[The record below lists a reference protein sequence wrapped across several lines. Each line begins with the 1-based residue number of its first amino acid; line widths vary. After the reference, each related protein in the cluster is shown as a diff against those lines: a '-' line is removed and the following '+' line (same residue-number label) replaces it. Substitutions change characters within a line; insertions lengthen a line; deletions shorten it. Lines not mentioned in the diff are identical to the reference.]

1 MAVRPSVRPN
11 LRAATRRSVPKT
23 ILAGVV
29 AGVALGPSGCQSP
42 LFRPEDDR
50 TRLQGSIDTALSR
63 EVGSLPAAKDG
74 DGLRTPP
81 ESTFAVESALA
92 SRRDELDRIG
102 PQWQKADVT
111 LDTGPTLTGDDPSAV
126 RLSLKTAI
134 QTAVRNNLGVQAARL
149 EEGITQARIEQAES
163 AFDAT
168 FFASTNFNRSTQPT
182 VGIVF
187 PGAGGPTQIIPD
199 VDDSRTWAFETGIR
213 QRTVTGGGFEVAF
226 GGGSNEQWPSDI
238 YDPNPAMSSAVRLGL
253 TQPILRGFG
262 TDVNEAQIRLAR
274 NSDRAALQQLR
285 GKLLATVAEVE
296 GAYWQVVL
304 ARQNLII
311 AEWLVEAGVEVRDVL
326 AKRRQYDATLAEY
339 ANAVATVE
347 QRKANVIQARLT
359 LAQVTNTLKLLVNS
373 PDLPVGAETVVV
385 PVDLPVSAPVRYSLR
400 EGIVT
405 AVANSPIVLQAL
417 LGIDNASIQSIVADN
432 QRLPQ
437 LDLNAQLSYFGL
449 DNSFGESVSQL
460 GSGDFVDYVVGA
472 TFSQLIGN
480 RYGESL
486 YRAARLERSRSV
498 IQYRQAVQGA
508 TVEVKNRLLEVVANH
523 ELIEQTRATRL
534 AQAEN
539 LRALEVTEKTLAALT
554 PEFLQLKFQ
563 TQNALAIA
571 QQSAAAALVNY
582 NVSLARLWQAMGTGL
597 EMNRIEIETADPE
610 AGRPAADVAAGD
622 AEPPSA

>member
-1 MAVRPSVRPN
+1 MLSDRPHHRPGPRPST
-11 LRAATRRSVPKT
+11 LGSAAGAALL
-23 ILAGVV
+23 LAIG
-29 AGVALGPSGCQSP
+29 GCQSP

-50 TRLQGSIDTALSR
+50 NRLQGAVDSALAREID
-63 EVGSLPAAKDG
+63 SLPAATPG
-74 DGLRTPP
+74 EDGLRPPP
-81 ESTFAVESALA
+81 ESTFPVEKALA
-92 SRRDELDRIG
+92 SRKDELDRIG

-111 LDTGPTLTGDDPSAV
+111 LDVGPTLTGEDASAV

-149 EEGITQARIEQAES
+149 EEGITEARIEQAES

-168 FFASTNFNRSTQPT
+168 FFASTNFQRLTQPRQ
-182 VGIVF
+182 GIVF
-187 PGAGGPTQIIPD
+187 PGSTGSVSVIPD
-199 VDDSRTWAFETGIR
+199 VNDSRSWAFETGLR

-226 GGGSNEQWPSDI
+226 GGGSLEQWPSDV
-238 YDPNPAMSSAVRLGL
+238 YDPNPAMSSSVRLGL
-253 TQPILRGFG
+253 TQPLLRGFG
-262 TDVNEAQIRLAR
+262 SDVNEAQIRLAR
-274 NSDRAALQQLR
+274 NADRAALQQLR
-285 GKLLATVAEVE
+285 GRLLATIADVE
-296 GAYWQVVL
+296 AAYWQVVL

-311 AEWLVEAGVEVRDVL
+311 SEWLVEVGVEVRDVL

-347 QRKANVIQARLT
+347 QRKANVIQARLA

-373 PDLPVGAETVVV
+373 PDLPVGAETIVV

-400 EGIVT
+400 EGVVT
-405 AVANSPIVLQAL
+405 AVANSPNVIQAL
-417 LGIDNASIQSIVADN
+417 LGIDNASIQTVVADN

-437 LDLNAQLSYFGL
+437 LDLDAQLSYFGL
-449 DNSFGESVSQL
+449 DSSFDESVNQL
-460 GSGDFVDYVVGA
+460 GSGDFVDYIVGA

-486 YRAARLERSRSV
+486 YREARLARSRSV

-508 TVEVKNRLLEVVANH
+508 TVDVKNRLLEVVANF

-563 TQNALAIA
+563 TQNALALA
-571 QQSAAAALVNY
+571 QQSAAASLVNY

-597 EMNRIEIETADPE
+597 EMNRIELKTADPD
-610 AGRPAADVAAGD
+610 GGSPAAEVTVEPEPQPAA
-622 AEPPSA
+622 

>member
-1 MAVRPSVRPN
+1 
-11 LRAATRRSVPKT
+11 
-23 ILAGVV
+23 
-29 AGVALGPSGCQSP
+29 
-42 LFRPEDDR
+42 
-50 TRLQGSIDTALSR
+50 
-63 EVGSLPAAKDG
+63 
-74 DGLRTPP
+74 
-81 ESTFAVESALA
+81 
-92 SRRDELDRIG
+92 
-102 PQWQKADVT
+102 
-111 LDTGPTLTGDDPSAV
+111 V

-187 PGAGGPTQIIPD
+187 PGPGGPTQIIPD
-199 VDDSRTWAFETGIR
+199 VDDSRSWAFETGIR

-226 GGGSNEQWPSDI
+226 GGGSNEQWPSDL

-253 TQPILRGFG
+253 TQPLLRGFG
-262 TDVNEAQIRLAR
+262 SDVNEAQIRLAR
-274 NSDRAALQQLR
+274 NADRAALQQLR
-285 GKLLATVAEVE
+285 ARLLATVAEVE

-304 ARQNLII
+304 SRQNLII
-311 AEWLVEAGVEVRDVL
+311 AEWLVAAGVEVRDVL

-347 QRKANVIQARLT
+347 QRKANVIQARLA

-400 EGIVT
+400 EGVVT
-405 AVANSPIVLQAL
+405 AVANSPTVLQAL

-449 DNSFGESVSQL
+449 DSGFEDSVSQL
-460 GSGDFVDYVVGA
+460 GSGDFVDYLVGA

-486 YRAARLERSRSV
+486 YREARLERSRSV

-508 TVEVKNRLLEVVANH
+508 TVDVKNRLLEVVANY

-563 TQNALAIA
+563 TQNALALA

-597 EMNRIEIETADPE
+597 EMNRIEIETADPG
-610 AGRPAADVAAGD
+610 AGRPAAEVAAGD

>member
-1 MAVRPSVRPN
+1 VTGATMAV
-11 LRAATRRSVPKT
+11 
-23 ILAGVV
+23 G
-29 AGVALGPSGCQSP
+29 GCQSP

-50 TRLQGSIDTALSR
+50 TRLQGSVDTALAR
-63 EVGSLPAAKDG
+63 EIGSLPAPKAG
-74 DGLRTPP
+74 EDGLRTPP

-92 SRRDELDRIG
+92 NRREELDRIG
-102 PQWQKADVT
+102 PQWQKADVS
-111 LDTGPTLTGDDPSAV
+111 LDVGPTLTGEDPSAV

-187 PGAGGPTQIIPD
+187 PGPGGPTQIIPD
-199 VDDSRTWAFETGIR
+199 VDDSRSWAFETGIR

-226 GGGSNEQWPSDI
+226 GGGSNEQWPSDL

-253 TQPILRGFG
+253 TQPLLRGFG
-262 TDVNEAQIRLAR
+262 SDVNEAQIRLAR
-274 NSDRAALQQLR
+274 NADRAALQQLR
-285 GKLLATVAEVE
+285 ARLLATVAEVE

-304 ARQNLII
+304 SRQNLII
-311 AEWLVEAGVEVRDVL
+311 AEWLVAAGVEVRDVL

-347 QRKANVIQARLT
+347 QRKANVIQARLA

-400 EGIVT
+400 EGVVT
-405 AVANSPIVLQAL
+405 AVANSPTVLQAL

-449 DNSFGESVSQL
+449 DSGFEDSVNQL
-460 GSGDFVDYVVGA
+460 GSGDFVDYLVGA

-486 YRAARLERSRSV
+486 YREARLERSRSV

-508 TVEVKNRLLEVVANH
+508 TVEVKNRLLEVVANF

-563 TQNALAIA
+563 TQNALALA

-597 EMNRIEIETADPE
+597 EMNRIEIETADPG
-610 AGRPAADVAAGD
+610 AGRPAAEVAAGD

>member
-1 MAVRPSVRPN
+1 VTGATMAV
-11 LRAATRRSVPKT
+11 
-23 ILAGVV
+23 G
-29 AGVALGPSGCQSP
+29 GCQSP

-50 TRLQGSIDTALSR
+50 TRLQGSVDTALAR
-63 EVGSLPAAKDG
+63 EIGSLPAPKAG
-74 DGLRTPP
+74 EDGLRTPP

-92 SRRDELDRIG
+92 NRREELDRIG
-102 PQWQKADVT
+102 PQWQKADVS
-111 LDTGPTLTGDDPSAV
+111 LDVGPTLTGEDPSAV

-187 PGAGGPTQIIPD
+187 PGPGGPTQIIPD
-199 VDDSRTWAFETGIR
+199 VDDSRSWAFETGIR

-226 GGGSNEQWPSDI
+226 GGGSNEQWPSDL

-253 TQPILRGFG
+253 TQPLLRGFG
-262 TDVNEAQIRLAR
+262 SDVNEAQIRLAR
-274 NSDRAALQQLR
+274 NADRAALQQLR
-285 GKLLATVAEVE
+285 ARLLATVAEVE

-304 ARQNLII
+304 SRQNLII
-311 AEWLVEAGVEVRDVL
+311 AEWLVAAGVEVRDVL

-347 QRKANVIQARLT
+347 QRKANVIQARLA

-400 EGIVT
+400 EGVVT
-405 AVANSPIVLQAL
+405 AVANSPTVLQAL

-449 DNSFGESVSQL
+449 DSGFEDSVSQL
-460 GSGDFVDYVVGA
+460 GSGDFVDYLVGA

-486 YRAARLERSRSV
+486 YREARLERSRSV

-508 TVEVKNRLLEVVANH
+508 TVDVKNRLLEVVANY

-563 TQNALAIA
+563 TQNALALA

-597 EMNRIEIETADPE
+597 EMNRIEIETADPG
-610 AGRPAADVAAGD
+610 AGRPAAEVAAGD

>member
-1 MAVRPSVRPN
+1 VTGATMAV
-11 LRAATRRSVPKT
+11 
-23 ILAGVV
+23 G
-29 AGVALGPSGCQSP
+29 GCQSP

-50 TRLQGSIDTALSR
+50 TRLQGSVDTALAR
-63 EVGSLPAAKDG
+63 EIGSLPAPKAG
-74 DGLRTPP
+74 EDGLRTPP

-92 SRRDELDRIG
+92 NRREELDRIG
-102 PQWQKADVT
+102 PQWQKADVS
-111 LDTGPTLTGDDPSAV
+111 LDVGPTLTGEDPSAV

-187 PGAGGPTQIIPD
+187 PGPGGPTQIIPD
-199 VDDSRTWAFETGIR
+199 VDDSRSWAFETGIR

-226 GGGSNEQWPSDI
+226 GGGSNEQWPSDL

-253 TQPILRGFG
+253 TQPLLRGFG
-262 TDVNEAQIRLAR
+262 SDVNEAQIRLAR
-274 NSDRAALQQLR
+274 NADRAALQQLR
-285 GKLLATVAEVE
+285 ARLLATAAEVE

-304 ARQNLII
+304 SRQNLII
-311 AEWLVEAGVEVRDVL
+311 AEWLVAAGVEVRDVL

-347 QRKANVIQARLT
+347 QRKANVIQARLA

-400 EGIVT
+400 EGVVT
-405 AVANSPIVLQAL
+405 AVANSPTVLQAL

-449 DNSFGESVSQL
+449 DSGFEDSVSQL
-460 GSGDFVDYVVGA
+460 GSGDFVDYLVGA

-486 YRAARLERSRSV
+486 YREARLERSRSV

-508 TVEVKNRLLEVVANH
+508 TVDVKNRLLEVVANY

-563 TQNALAIA
+563 TQNALALA

-597 EMNRIEIETADPE
+597 EMNRIEIETADPG
-610 AGRPAADVAAGD
+610 AGRPAAEVAAGD

>member
-1 MAVRPSVRPN
+1 VTGATMAV
-11 LRAATRRSVPKT
+11 
-23 ILAGVV
+23 G
-29 AGVALGPSGCQSP
+29 GCQSP

-50 TRLQGSIDTALSR
+50 TRLQGSVDTALAR
-63 EVGSLPAAKDG
+63 EIGSLPAPKAG
-74 DGLRTPP
+74 EDGLRTPP

-92 SRRDELDRIG
+92 NRREELDRIG
-102 PQWQKADVT
+102 PQWQKADVS
-111 LDTGPTLTGDDPSAV
+111 LDVGPTLTGEDPSAV

-187 PGAGGPTQIIPD
+187 PGPGGPTQIIPD
-199 VDDSRTWAFETGIR
+199 VDDSRSWAFETGIR

-226 GGGSNEQWPSDI
+226 GGGSNEQWPSDL

-253 TQPILRGFG
+253 TQPLLRGFG
-262 TDVNEAQIRLAR
+262 SDVNEAQIRLAR
-274 NSDRAALQQLR
+274 NADRAALQQLR
-285 GKLLATVAEVE
+285 ARLLATVAEVE

-304 ARQNLII
+304 SRQNLII
-311 AEWLVEAGVEVRDVL
+311 AEWLVAAGVEVRDVL

-347 QRKANVIQARLT
+347 QRKANVIQARLA

-400 EGIVT
+400 EGVVT
-405 AVANSPIVLQAL
+405 AVANSPTVLQAL

-449 DNSFGESVSQL
+449 DSGFEDSVSQL
-460 GSGDFVDYVVGA
+460 GSGDFVDYLVGA

-486 YRAARLERSRSV
+486 YREARLERSRSV

-508 TVEVKNRLLEVVANH
+508 TVEVKNRLLEVVANF

-563 TQNALAIA
+563 TQNALALA

-597 EMNRIEIETADPE
+597 EMNRIEIETADPG
-610 AGRPAADVAAGD
+610 AGRPAAEVAAGD

>member
-1 MAVRPSVRPN
+1 VTGATMAV
-11 LRAATRRSVPKT
+11 
-23 ILAGVV
+23 G
-29 AGVALGPSGCQSP
+29 GCQSP

-50 TRLQGSIDTALSR
+50 TRLQGSVDTALAR
-63 EVGSLPAAKDG
+63 EICSLPAPKAG
-74 DGLRTPP
+74 EDGLRTPP

-92 SRRDELDRIG
+92 NRREELDRIG
-102 PQWQKADVT
+102 PQWQKADVS
-111 LDTGPTLTGDDPSAV
+111 LDVGPTLTGEDPSAV

-187 PGAGGPTQIIPD
+187 PGPGGPTQIIPD
-199 VDDSRTWAFETGIR
+199 VDDSRSWAFETGIR

-226 GGGSNEQWPSDI
+226 GGGSNEQWPSDL

-253 TQPILRGFG
+253 TQPLLRGFG
-262 TDVNEAQIRLAR
+262 SDVNEAQIRLAR
-274 NSDRAALQQLR
+274 NADRAALQQLR
-285 GKLLATVAEVE
+285 ARLLATVAEVE

-304 ARQNLII
+304 SRQNLII
-311 AEWLVEAGVEVRDVL
+311 AEWLVAAGVEVRDVL
-326 AKRRQYDATLAEY
+326 ARRRQYDATLAEY

-347 QRKANVIQARLT
+347 QRKANVIQARLA

-400 EGIVT
+400 EGVVT
-405 AVANSPIVLQAL
+405 AVANSPTVLQAL

-449 DNSFGESVSQL
+449 DSGFEDSVSQL
-460 GSGDFVDYVVGA
+460 GSGDFVDYLVGA
-472 TFSQLIGN
+472 TFSQLLGN

-486 YRAARLERSRSV
+486 YREARLERSRSV

-508 TVEVKNRLLEVVANH
+508 TVEVKNRLLEVVANF

-563 TQNALAIA
+563 TQNALALA

-597 EMNRIEIETADPE
+597 EMNRIEIETADPG
-610 AGRPAADVAAGD
+610 AGRPAAEVAAGD

>member
-1 MAVRPSVRPN
+1 VTGATMAV
-11 LRAATRRSVPKT
+11 
-23 ILAGVV
+23 G
-29 AGVALGPSGCQSP
+29 GCQSP

-50 TRLQGSIDTALSR
+50 TRLQGSVDTALAR
-63 EVGSLPAAKDG
+63 EIGSLPAPKAG
-74 DGLRTPP
+74 EDGLRTPP

-92 SRRDELDRIG
+92 NRREELDRIG
-102 PQWQKADVT
+102 PQWQKADVS
-111 LDTGPTLTGDDPSAV
+111 LDVGPTLTGEDPSAV

-187 PGAGGPTQIIPD
+187 PGPGGPTQIIPD
-199 VDDSRTWAFETGIR
+199 VDDSRSWAFETGIR

-226 GGGSNEQWPSDI
+226 GGGSNEQWPSDL

-253 TQPILRGFG
+253 TQPLLRGFG
-262 TDVNEAQIRLAR
+262 SDVNEAQIRLAR
-274 NSDRAALQQLR
+274 NADRAALQQLR
-285 GKLLATVAEVE
+285 ARLLATVAEVE

-304 ARQNLII
+304 SRQNLII
-311 AEWLVEAGVEVRDVL
+311 AEWLVAAGVEVRDVL
-326 AKRRQYDATLAEY
+326 ARRRQYDATLAEY

-347 QRKANVIQARLT
+347 QRKANVIQARLA

-400 EGIVT
+400 EGVVT
-405 AVANSPIVLQAL
+405 AVANSPTVLQAL

-449 DNSFGESVSQL
+449 DSGFEDSVSQL
-460 GSGDFVDYVVGA
+460 GSGDFVDYLVGA
-472 TFSQLIGN
+472 TFSQLLGN

-486 YRAARLERSRSV
+486 YREARLERSRSV

-508 TVEVKNRLLEVVANH
+508 TVEVKNRLLEVVANF

-563 TQNALAIA
+563 TQNALALA

-597 EMNRIEIETADPE
+597 EMNRIEIETADPG
-610 AGRPAADVAAGD
+610 AGRPAAEVAAGD

>member
-1 MAVRPSVRPN
+1 MAV
-11 LRAATRRSVPKT
+11 
-23 ILAGVV
+23 G
-29 AGVALGPSGCQSP
+29 GCQSP

-50 TRLQGSIDTALSR
+50 TRLQGSVDTALAR
-63 EVGSLPAAKDG
+63 EIGSLPAPKAG
-74 DGLRTPP
+74 EDGLRTPP

-92 SRRDELDRIG
+92 NRREELDRIG
-102 PQWQKADVT
+102 PQWQKADVS
-111 LDTGPTLTGDDPSAV
+111 LDVGPTLTGEDPSAV

-187 PGAGGPTQIIPD
+187 PGPGGPTQIIPD
-199 VDDSRTWAFETGIR
+199 VDDSRSWAFETGIR

-226 GGGSNEQWPSDI
+226 GGGSNEQWPSDL

-253 TQPILRGFG
+253 TQPLLRGFG
-262 TDVNEAQIRLAR
+262 SDVNEAQIRLAR
-274 NSDRAALQQLR
+274 NADRAALQQLR
-285 GKLLATVAEVE
+285 ARLLATVAEVE

-304 ARQNLII
+304 SRQNLII
-311 AEWLVEAGVEVRDVL
+311 AEWLVAAGVEVRDVL

-347 QRKANVIQARLT
+347 QRKANVIQARLA

-400 EGIVT
+400 EGVVT
-405 AVANSPIVLQAL
+405 AVANSPTVLQAL

-449 DNSFGESVSQL
+449 DSGFEDSVNQL
-460 GSGDFVDYVVGA
+460 GSGDFVDYLVGA

-486 YRAARLERSRSV
+486 YREARLERSRSV

-508 TVEVKNRLLEVVANH
+508 TVEVKNRLLEVVANF

-563 TQNALAIA
+563 TQNALALA

-597 EMNRIEIETADPE
+597 EMNRIEIETADPG
-610 AGRPAADVAAGD
+610 AGRPAAEVAAGD

>member
-1 MAVRPSVRPN
+1 VTGATMAV
-11 LRAATRRSVPKT
+11 
-23 ILAGVV
+23 G
-29 AGVALGPSGCQSP
+29 GCQSP

-50 TRLQGSIDTALSR
+50 TRLQGSVDTALAR
-63 EVGSLPAAKDG
+63 EIGSLPAPKAG
-74 DGLRTPP
+74 EDGLRTPP

-92 SRRDELDRIG
+92 NRREELDRIG
-102 PQWQKADVT
+102 PQWQKADVS
-111 LDTGPTLTGDDPSAV
+111 LDVGPTLTGEDPSAV

-187 PGAGGPTQIIPD
+187 PGPGGPTQIIPD
-199 VDDSRTWAFETGIR
+199 VDDSRSWAFETGIR

-226 GGGSNEQWPSDI
+226 GGGSNEQWPSDL

-253 TQPILRGFG
+253 TQPLLRGFG
-262 TDVNEAQIRLAR
+262 SDVNEAQIRLAR
-274 NSDRAALQQLR
+274 NADRAALQQLR
-285 GKLLATVAEVE
+285 ARLLATVAEVE

-304 ARQNLII
+304 SRQNLII
-311 AEWLVEAGVEVRDVL
+311 AEWLVAAGVEVRDVL

-347 QRKANVIQARLT
+347 QRKANVIQARLA

-373 PDLPVGAETVVV
+373 PELPVGAETVVV

-400 EGIVT
+400 EGVVT
-405 AVANSPIVLQAL
+405 AVANSPTVLQAL

-449 DNSFGESVSQL
+449 DSGFEDSVSQL
-460 GSGDFVDYVVGA
+460 GSGDFVDYLVGA
-472 TFSQLIGN
+472 TFSQLLGN

-486 YRAARLERSRSV
+486 YREARLERSRSV

-508 TVEVKNRLLEVVANH
+508 TVEVKNRLLEVVANF

-563 TQNALAIA
+563 TQNALALA

-597 EMNRIEIETADPE
+597 EMNRIEIETADPG
-610 AGRPAADVAAGD
+610 AGRPAAEVAAGD

>member
-1 MAVRPSVRPN
+1 MAV
-11 LRAATRRSVPKT
+11 
-23 ILAGVV
+23 G
-29 AGVALGPSGCQSP
+29 GCQSP

-50 TRLQGSIDTALSR
+50 TRLQGSVDTALAR
-63 EVGSLPAAKDG
+63 EIGSLPAPKAG
-74 DGLRTPP
+74 EDGLRTPP

-92 SRRDELDRIG
+92 NRREELDRIG
-102 PQWQKADVT
+102 PQWQKADVS
-111 LDTGPTLTGDDPSAV
+111 LDVGPTLTGEDPSAV

-187 PGAGGPTQIIPD
+187 PGPGGPTQIIPD
-199 VDDSRTWAFETGIR
+199 VDDSRSWAFETGIR

-226 GGGSNEQWPSDI
+226 GGGSNEQWPSDL

-253 TQPILRGFG
+253 TQPLLRGFG
-262 TDVNEAQIRLAR
+262 SDVNEAQIRLAR
-274 NSDRAALQQLR
+274 NADRAALQQLR
-285 GKLLATVAEVE
+285 ARLLATVAEVE

-304 ARQNLII
+304 SRQNLII
-311 AEWLVEAGVEVRDVL
+311 AEWLVAAGVEVRDVL

-347 QRKANVIQARLT
+347 QRKANVIQARLA

-400 EGIVT
+400 EGVVT
-405 AVANSPIVLQAL
+405 AVANSPTVLQAL

-449 DNSFGESVSQL
+449 DSGFEDSVSQL
-460 GSGDFVDYVVGA
+460 GSGDFVDYLVGA

-486 YRAARLERSRSV
+486 YREARLERSRSV

-508 TVEVKNRLLEVVANH
+508 TVDVKNRLLEVVANY

-563 TQNALAIA
+563 TQNALALA

-597 EMNRIEIETADPE
+597 EMNRIEIETADPG
-610 AGRPAADVAAGD
+610 AGRPAAEVAAGD